1 MTLCTGTSSPP
12 RPICTSA
19 YYYANVEMIDR
30 EVGRILVALER
41 RGRLDNSVVIF
52 TSDHGDTLGDHG
64 LSPKWAPC
72 EQVTRVPMVI
82 SQPGRFPARRFDGQD
97 YGQLFDL
104 GPTRARPTTSGTCP
118 RRCRSRPR
126 CLPSSG
132 GGTTRGPVAR
142 ATSARG

>member
-19 YYYANVEMIDR
+19 YYFANVEMIDR

-41 RGRLDNSVVIF
+41 RGRPDNRVVIF

-64 LSPKWAPC
+64 LSQKWAPC
-72 EQVTRVPMVI
+72 EQVTRVPMMI
-82 SQPGRFPARRFDGQD
+82 SQPGRLPARRFDGLVH
-97 YGQLFDL
+97 LFVL

-132 GGTTRGPVAR
+132 GGTTRAPAAR